1 MAQDYKIDE
10 QQQVIWT
17 RCWGTLSD
25 QDVVT
30 QQASLRANPQF
41 RSTLNQ
47 LVDASDVT
55 EVAVSLE
62 MVNQMGASTL
72 FAPTSR
78 RAYVVGK
85 DALYGLVRMYELHQS
100 ARGSETVRVFR
111 DRAVALAWLQI
122 NERTSGVEPDR
133 SKSA

>member
-1 MAQDYKIDE
+1 MAQDYSIDE

-17 RCWGTLSD
+17 RCWDVLSD

-41 RSTLNQ
+41 RPTLNQ
-47 LVDASDVT
+47 FVDASEVT
-55 EVAVSLE
+55 EVAISVE
-62 MVNQMGASTL
+62 TVNQMGQSTL
-72 FAPTSR
+72 FAPTAR

-85 DALYGLVRMYELHQS
+85 DALYGLVRMYELHQA

-111 DRAVALAWLQI
+111 DRAVALAWLQV
-122 NERTSGVEPDR
+122 NEQGQAHAPEQ